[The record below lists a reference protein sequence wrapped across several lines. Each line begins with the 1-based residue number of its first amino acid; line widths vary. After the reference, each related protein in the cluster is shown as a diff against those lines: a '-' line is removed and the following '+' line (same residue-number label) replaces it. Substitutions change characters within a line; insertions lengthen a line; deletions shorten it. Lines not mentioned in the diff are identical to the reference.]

1 MTFEELVGNY
11 ENLTELVADFPN
23 MNAKQQDICWSGF
36 AEFVFKDIFNKRQQF
51 YKYGSALYI
60 LGKDPVT
67 REIKENINDY
77 YMSGN
82 PDEKPLLVFDYAGK
96 GTLKEGFVITN
107 MRFVYCYNSCG
118 QKEFELREL
127 RDVEVGKAFLANV
140 MYLITV
146 DGVKSDKIFLTGVG
160 DEMAFAA
167 AFRKFVYGI
176 NEFYNHI
183 YNPEMFEDNDEDEK
197 REAQGRKNSL
207 LSVNDIARACHCVQ
221 FGMADD
227 YELGEPVLNSTKK
240 VAEMRKNLQIPNN
253 EDIFL
258 IYNVT
263 GWKKGLAICSS
274 GVYFCGNSGSREYL
288 DWKDFSHASI
298 KSAYLNTTLILDG
311 EEMGVGFAG
320 KKLAMILQALQDLLR

>member
-1 MTFEELVGNY
+1 MTLEELMGRYNSPGEFVD
-11 ENLTELVADFPN
+11 AFRN
-23 MNAKQQDICWSGF
+23 MDRRQQDQTW
-36 AEFVFKDIFNKRQQF
+36 AELIEVAFRDFFNKRQQF
-51 YKYGSALYI
+51 YKYGSQIYI
-60 LGKDPVT
+60 IGKDPVT

-77 YMSGN
+77 YLSGN
-82 PDEKPLLVFDYAGK
+82 PDEKALLVFDYSGK

-107 MRFVYCYNSCG
+107 MRFVYSYNSCG
-118 QKEFELREL
+118 QKEFEMREL

-146 DGVKSDKIFLTGVG
+146 DGVKSDKIFLTGAG
-160 DEMAFAA
+160 DETGFAMT
-167 AFRKFVYGI
+167 FRNFVNGM
-176 NEFYNHI
+176 NKFYNLI
-183 YNPEMFEDNDEDEK
+183 YNPEMFEDDDEDYE
-197 REAQGRKNSL
+197 REYRGGL
-207 LSVNDIARACHCVQ
+207 LSTNDIARACHCVQ

-274 GVYFCGNSGSREYL
+274 GVYYCGNSGSREYL
-288 DWKDFSHASI
+288 DWKDFAHASI
-298 KSAYLNTTLILDG
+298 RPAYLNTTLILDG

-320 KKLAMILQALQDLLR
+320 KKLTMILQTLQDLLR